1 MLYKPRPPF
10 HSVRA
15 SCRTGWRRTG
25 SLRKMSDAQTLQIW
39 TRWTITFEAP
49 CWKSTTDSCR
59 SLKWLMSWKLAG
71 KSYHKIMSTT
81 WPRRT
86 SPSAWLPTWLLLPTV
101 TVSGEC
107 GRQTGNSSCHKT
119 ERRDSVRVGWPAER
133 RPARGSQRFLVSRLI
148 MQTDTCQCHRSHS
161 NHRPKALIVNAAI
174 RSAPLYIFHASLGRT
189 LPAGACVWSYPES
202 TASVTTATIKYLGTL
217 VADRYRQV

>member
-1 MLYKPRPPF
+1 MQNWLEANGFTEKNEWRPNSPDLNSLDYHVWGAMLEKYHRLLPKP
-10 HSVRA
+10 
-15 SCRTGWRRTG
+15 
-25 SLRKMSDAQTLQIW
+25 K
-39 TRWTITFEAP
+39 
-49 CWKSTTDSCR
+49 TTDELKAIAEKSC
-59 SLKWLMSWKLAG
+59 
-71 KSYHKIMSTT
+71 HKNTSTT

-86 SPSAWLPTWLLLPTV
+86 SSSAWVPTWLLLPTV

-133 RPARGSQRFLVSRLI
+133 RPARGSQRFIVSRLI

-202 TASVTTATIKYLGTL
+202 AASVTAAAIKYLGTL